1 MKGTK
6 SPGKTKVLSMRITWE
21 ELADLEEH
29 MERTQKSV
37 SDILRDALRMLKDTS
52 S

>member
-1 MKGTK
+1 MKETK
-6 SPGKTKVLSMRITWE
+6 YSGKTKVLSMRISRE
-21 ELADLEEH
+21 ELQELEER

-37 SDILRDALRMLKDTS
+37 SDILRDALQLLKATS